1 MRAER
6 DYATAL
12 AKLAAE
18 RPDGVPY
25 RFRGAALTS
34 GELFSDARRIAAGL
48 RAAGV
53 LPGDR
58 VAMLLPAGF
67 DFVRGFAAV
76 ASAGAIPFGIPA
88 EIAAETALSRAS
100 RGLPALLL
108 TSEARREEL
117 LAARDAAEPFA
128 IASLERLREA
138 PGDAALTAPPP
149 VDPVAPAFLQFTSG
163 TTGEPRLAALPHR
176 ALDAWRGQTA
186 GVIDNQREDVLV
198 GWVPPWHVMGMVRF
212 VLQPVFSECVA
223 HLVPPKVATLGEWLE
238 TIERTRATFSSA
250 PDFAL
255 RTAPRLLPARR
266 LDLSSLRA
274 LVSGGEPVRLETIR
288 AFESRFGLSG
298 VVRPAYGLAEATLAV
313 TALAPGEPL
322 RVDGSGNVSCGRP
335 LPGVELRIVD
345 PSGREAAEGAPGEI
359 QIRSAALFSG
369 YFTAAG
375 LDRSAVADGW
385 LATGDVGRLG
395 SAGELYVL
403 GRRRNLLKHGGAT
416 YAPRELEEVAE
427 RVDGVWASAAIA
439 LTDAGRGTEVAVVV
453 VESAPAAPL
462 ASDAPAGLARA
473 VAEEI
478 RRALG
483 LLPGEVLV
491 VTPGTLPRT
500 ENGKLRHLEL
510 RRRLA
515 AGELEGGAL
524 LFGRAD
530 GWTVEQAAE

>member
-1 MRAER
+1 MRAEN

-12 AKLAAE
+12 ANLAAE

-25 RFRGAALTS
+25 RFRDAALS
-34 GELFSDARRIAAGL
+34 YGELSAAARRVAAGL
-48 RAAGV
+48 AAAGV
-53 LPGDR
+53 APGDR
-58 VAMLLPAGF
+58 VALLLPAGF
-67 DFVRGFAAV
+67 DFVRGFAGV
-76 ASAGAIPFGIPA
+76 AAAGAVPFGIPA
-88 EIAAETALSRAS
+88 EISAATAVARAS

-117 LAARDAAEPFA
+117 LAARPAEARFA

-138 PGDAALTAPPP
+138 TGQAAPATTPA
-149 VDPVAPAFLQFTSG
+149 VDPAAPAFLQFTSG
-163 TTGEPRLAALPHR
+163 TTGEPRLAALTHQ
-176 ALDAWRGQTA
+176 ALAAWRRHAA
-186 GVIDNQREDVLV
+186 GVVDNAAQDVLV

-212 VLQPVFSECVA
+212 VLQPMFAGCVA
-223 HLVPPKVATLGEWLE
+223 HLVPPRVATLGEWLE
-238 TIERTRATFSSA
+238 TIERTRATFTSA

-255 RTAPRLLPARR
+255 RTAPRLLGARR

-274 LVSGGEPVRLETIR
+274 LVSGGEPVRLSTLR
-288 AFESRFGLSG
+288 AFESRFDLAG

-322 RVDGSGNVSCGRP
+322 RVDSTGNVSCGRP

-345 PSGREAAEGAPGEI
+345 SSGAVTEVGAPGEI
-359 QIRSAALFSG
+359 QIRSAALFAG
-369 YFTAAG
+369 YFTPEG
-375 LDRSAVADGW
+375 LDRSAVTDGW

-395 SAGELYVL
+395 PEGELYVL

-416 YAPRELEEVAE
+416 YAPRELEEAAE
-427 RVDGVWASAAIA
+427 RVDGVGASAAIA
-439 LTDAGRGTEVAVVV
+439 LIDAGRGTEVAVVV
-453 VESAPAAPL
+453 VESAPAV
-462 ASDAPAGLARA
+462 SGTPAGLARA

-478 RRALG
+478 RRSLG

-491 VTPGTLPRT
+491 VEPGALPRT
-500 ENGKLRHLEL
+500 ENGKLRHPEL

-515 AGELEGGAL
+515 AGELGGGAL

-530 GWTVEQAAE
+530 GWAVEQTAE